1 MDLMDGKGCGFWM
14 TCKVSWV
21 SEHGC
26 FGQDGSVLIR
36 VFARRLVVFD
46 SGHTKHRYNSKV
58 FYFLFDNW
66 GRGF

>member
-21 SEHGC
+21 SKHGC

-36 VFARRLVVFD
+36 VFA
-46 SGHTKHRYNSKV
+46 
-58 FYFLFDNW
+58 
-66 GRGF
+66 